1 MNKSVDPLVSDLAAG
16 QLEAFGQLYDQYAGR
31 LFAAALRMLR
41 RRECAEDVVQE
52 VFVAMVRSRHRL
64 SDVEDLTAYLFA
76 TLRHAVA
83 QHAPRRTRLPI
94 VNEPAEDLAVTF
106 PDQPDSRRDEL
117 RDAIANLPSAQR
129 DVIALKI
136 DGELTFA
143 QIGQAIGVSTNTAAS
158 RYRYALEKLR
168 ANFQASSKGET
179 D

>member
-1 MNKSVDPLVSDLAAG
+1 M
-16 QLEAFGQLYDQYAGR
+16 
-31 LFAAALRMLR
+31 
-41 RRECAEDVVQE
+41 
-52 VFVAMVRSRHRL
+52 
-64 SDVEDLTAYLFA
+64 
-76 TLRHAVA
+76 RHAVA
-83 QHAPRRTRLPI
+83 QHASRRTRLPI